1 MKKLLFYAVALLSVA
16 TALSGCKKDE
26 GGTELPTP
34 VISVKQPKS
43 YPGMSGTYSINYS
56 IENPREGVLPEA
68 SSEDSW
74 ITGLSVNEKSVSFK
88 LSENSSGKMRG
99 GTIALSYQ
107 DAEGASIS
115 ITQEGITYLNQTATA
130 NCYIVTGAGTYVFP
144 PVKGNSDE
152 SVGAVASVEVLWE
165 SFGTSDAPKKG
176 DLISEVSFKNDMIYF
191 STNENFKRG
200 NALIAAKDEAG
211 KILWSWHIWMTDQP
225 EDQVYKND
233 AGTMMDRN
241 LGATSAF
248 PGDIYA
254 IGLLYQW
261 GRKDPFLGSSSLT
274 ESIPAKST
282 LGEWPN
288 SVKKTSSTG
297 TIDYATAN
305 PTTFIYSDDDNL
317 TWMDTPMDYWDE
329 IKTIYDPC
337 PPGYRVASNSV
348 WTKNL
353 KNGTYQPGGIFSPWV
368 TDNGLY
374 DAENNCLNFGKAGKG
389 DGKLT
394 DSDNCWYMLS
404 GYINVYGDNV
414 SLKFVGANGAV
425 WGCSYYEYYYGNCLR
440 LSKAA
445 YSTDENYAEIHFGCS
460 VRCQKE

>member
-88 LSENSSGKMRG
+88 LSENSSGQKRS
-99 GTIALSYQ
+99 GTITLSYQ
-107 DAEGASIS
+107 DAEGASVS
-115 ITQEGITYLNQTATA
+115 ITQDGITYLNQTATA

-152 SVGAVASVEVLWE
+152 SVGVVASVEVLWE

-282 LGEWPN
+282 LDPWP
-288 SVKKTSSTG
+288 STVDPATGG
-297 TIDYATAN
+297 TIEYVIAN
-305 PTTFIYSDDDNL
+305 PTTFIKSENYWSYDWLEYRNDNL
-317 TWMDTPMDYWDE
+317 WNTV
-329 IKTIYDPC
+329 KTIYDPC
-337 PPGYRVASNSV
+337 PPGYKVSDSDIWRNAGLRSGNSNSAYDA
-348 WTKNL
+348 NL
-353 KNGTYQPGGIFSPWV
+353 HGSNFGSSGPGEMKLTEEAICWYPANGCRQGSTDKLVGTGTYGGWTNKGISGDYTKSYAVLFKSNEI
-368 TDNGLY
+368 DL
-374 DAENNCLNFGKAGKG
+374 GK
-389 DGKLT
+389 
-394 DSDNCWYMLS
+394 
-404 GYINVYGDNV
+404 
-414 SLKFVGANGAV
+414 
-425 WGCSYYEYYYGNCLR
+425 
-440 LSKAA
+440 
-445 YSTDENYAEIHFGCS
+445 DEVRSNALS